1 MKAEMPRWPSWTEI
15 RSLIYRRPWS
25 ILSWSSG
32 VIAVAFIGYFGIL
45 SLGNPTVN
53 LGQQFVL
60 AEWPDPKIS
69 PYFYAK
75 PITWFSYASFLYWT
89 FGLEAQK
96 ARFLKFSDRTRR
108 LLFITTACIAFGAFY
123 EIFFNFM
130 LWSALEVLTQNCFNP
145 PCNPDLLVN
154 KFPLLRNP
162 INLVFATK
170 VVTLVFGLGVYSLWF
185 LHRVEKETERGN
197 QTLESISPR
206 EELYPAGPMKA
217 EQIIPSRSLDI
228 ERKHQTMRE
237 SAPSYVV

>member
-1 MKAEMPRWPSWTEI
+1 MPRWPNWTEI
-15 RSLIYRRPWS
+15 RGLIDRRPWS
-25 ILSWSSG
+25 LLSWSAG
-32 VIAVAFIGYFGIL
+32 IIAVAFIAYYGIL
-45 SLGNPTVN
+45 ALGNPSVN

-60 AEWPDPKIS
+60 NEWPDPRMS

-108 LLFITTACIAFGAFY
+108 LLFIATACIAFGAFY

-130 LWSALEVLTQNCFNP
+130 LWSALEVLTNNCSP
-145 PCNPDLLVN
+145 LPCNPDTLVN

-170 VVTLVFGLGVYSLWF
+170 VVTLVFGLGIYSLWF
-185 LHRVEKETERGN
+185 LHRIEKETERRN
-197 QTLESISPR
+197 QTPESLSPR
-206 EELYPAGPMKA
+206 EELYQTGPMKA
-217 EQIIPSRSLDI
+217 EQIIPSRALNI
-228 ERKHQTMRE
+228 ERKHQTIRE
-237 SAPSYVV
+237 SAPPYVV